1 MIRSSEKLE
10 GSTLRVAMLSG
21 ADAGLGEDGLLMN
34 VLRLRGGV
42 WMPVTPTLVE
52 IDKILDAMEDA
63 EPGVWYWL
71 L

>member
-1 MIRSSEKLE
+1 
-10 GSTLRVAMLSG
+10 MLSG
-21 ADAGLGEDGLLMN
+21 ADAGLGEDDLLMN
-34 VLRLRGGV
+34 VLRIRGGV